1 MTEVKNKKLSR
12 RDAIKLL
19 GAAAG
24 AAALANIPS
33 KWSKPEVI
41 SGVLPVHAQSTC
53 GPLAFLGADVTNF
66 VGQNGNYINNNVT
79 VDPPQSGVSVQLS
92 VGLSGGSNAPVPNPA
107 GTYVTNIV
115 GTAIAPDFA
124 YSFGVDGI
132 ITLTWSFVNASDGCD
147 TKVIQLSYT

>member
-1 MTEVKNKKLSR
+1 MSEQPKKKLSR
-12 RDAIKLL
+12 RDAFKIL
-19 GAAAG
+19 GATLG
-24 AAALANIPS
+24 ATVLANLPS

-41 SGVLPVHAQSTC
+41 SGVLPAHAQSTC
-53 GPLAFLGADVTNF
+53 GPLMFLGADVADF

-79 VDPPQSGVSVQLS
+79 VDPPLSGVSVQLS
-92 VGLSGGSNAPVPNPA
+92 VGLSGGANAPVPNPA
-107 GTYVTNIV
+107 GTYITNIV

-124 YSFGVDGI
+124 YSFGVDGV